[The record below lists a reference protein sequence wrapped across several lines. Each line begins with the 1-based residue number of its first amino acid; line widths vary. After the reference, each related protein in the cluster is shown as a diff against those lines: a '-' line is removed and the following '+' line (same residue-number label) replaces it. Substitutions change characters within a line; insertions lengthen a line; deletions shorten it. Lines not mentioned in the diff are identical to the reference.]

1 MHYYGKLNIIRALI
15 SARFKP
21 AVQIASDLEKKKLTR
36 MFNYIWGANI
46 FTDITHG
53 KGKFI
58 SIKARRDAVR
68 R

>member
-1 MHYYGKLNIIRALI
+1 
-15 SARFKP
+15 
-21 AVQIASDLEKKKLTR
+21 

-46 FTDITHG
+46 LTDITHG